1 MDKILKNSWP
11 LFLGV
16 SMIVLAYGFQ
26 GSLLGVRAVQEKF
39 SLTSIGFMMSG
50 YFVGYFLGAKY
61 ITTIISRVGHIRAFA
76 AFASIASAA
85 ILAHSIF
92 VNPLT
97 WFFLRLFTGVS
108 MVSIYTITESWLNDR
123 SSNKNRGSVL
133 SLYMLIIYASMGIGM
148 FLLNFSSPQNF
159 EPFILISL
167 LMSMALIPILMSKRK
182 APTFKKIQGMSLK
195 ELYETSPLGV
205 FGAFNYGLVQA
216 ALFTMLAVYAASM
229 NFSIF
234 EISVVTFLLS
244 ISGAISQW
252 PIGKLSD
259 MFDRRLVLIYSTF
272 AAAFFGLCA
281 IFSAGQMYLPDGLA
295 SSKFWFYIFV
305 ILFAVVSLPMFA
317 IILAYTNDYIPKEK
331 FVVAGAG
338 LQTAFGLG
346 AMSGPFLCSMLMSFV
361 GPNGFWM
368 FLIFFHTVIG
378 LFGVYRMRVRKRV
391 EENPDSSFTPMPESI
406 TPVGMELNPQTEPIE
421 EPAPMQA
428 ANEENTQIIE
438 PTENI
443 EVVEPVDQTQVIKEP
458 TDENRN

>member
-92 VNPLT
+92 VNPYT
-97 WFFLRLFTGVS
+97 WFLLRLLTGMS

-182 APTFKKIQGMSLK
+182 APTFKKIQGMSLR
-195 ELYETSPLGV
+195 ELYDTSPLGV
-205 FGAFNYGLVQA
+205 FSAFNYGLVQA

-295 SSKFWFYIFV
+295 TSKFWFYIFV

-338 LQTAFGLG
+338 LQT
-346 AMSGPFLCSMLMSFV
+346 
-361 GPNGFWM
+361 
-368 FLIFFHTVIG
+368 VIG
-378 LFGVYRMRVRKRV
+378 LFGVYRMRIRKRV

-428 ANEENTQIIE
+428 ATEVNTTISE

-443 EVVEPVDQTQVIKEP
+443 EVVEPIEQTEVIKEP

>member
-234 EISVVTFLLS
+234 EISIVTFLLS
-244 ISGAISQW
+244 MSGAISQW

-438 PTENI
+438 PTEII
-443 EVVEPVDQTQVIKEP
+443 EVVEPVEETQTIKEP

>member
-133 SLYMLIIYASMGIGM
+133 SLYMLIIYASMGVGM

-234 EISVVTFLLS
+234 EISIVTFLLS

-443 EVVEPVDQTQVIKEP
+443 EVLEPVDQTQAIKEP

>member
-92 VNPLT
+92 VNPYT
-97 WFFLRLFTGVS
+97 WFLLRLLTGMS

-133 SLYMLIIYASMGIGM
+133 SLYMLVIYASMGIGM

-205 FGAFNYGLVQA
+205 FSAFNYGLVQA

-259 MFDRRLVLIYSTF
+259 IFDRRLVLIYSTF
-272 AAAFFGLCA
+272 ASAFFGLCA

-305 ILFAVVSLPMFA
+305 ILFAFVSLPMFA

-428 ANEENTQIIE
+428 ATEENTQIIE

>member
-182 APTFKKIQGMSLK
+182 APTFKKIQGMSLR

-234 EISVVTFLLS
+234 EISIVTFLLS

-438 PTENI
+438 PNENI

>member
-234 EISVVTFLLS
+234 EISIVTFLLS

-346 AMSGPFLCSMLMSFV
+346 AMSGPFLCSMLMSLV

-443 EVVEPVDQTQVIKEP
+443 EVVEPADQTQVIKEP